1 MQVSKHVHAIKIPF
15 QVQVGPG
22 KSVDRFVYVYAIYG
36 ATSVTLID
44 SGVAFSETDIFEYLE
59 RTKRTL
65 DQISTLILTHSH
77 PDHIGAA
84 QAIQRTTDCKV
95 AAHAGESN
103 WIEDVELQNQERP
116 VPGFHNLVG
125 GSVKVDH
132 FLNDGDILD
141 LGDSLKLQVL
151 HTPGHSKGSI
161 SLLLQKDQVLFSGDA
176 LALPGDIPIYED
188 ALLAIRSIRKLKTI
202 GAINVILSS
211 WDEPRVGETV
221 YQAMD
226 ESLRYLQNIH
236 EAVLKAAGEV
246 ESAEP
251 MELCKEVLANLG
263 LPQIVANPLI
273 AKTFEAHLKVRNHKD
288 LLGSA

>member
-15 QVQVGPG
+15 QVRVGPDR
-22 KSVDRFVYVYAIYG
+22 SVDRFVYAYVIYG

-44 SGVAFSETDIFEYLE
+44 SGVASSETSIFEYLE
-59 RTKRTL
+59 RTKRKPH
-65 DQISTLILTHSH
+65 QISTLILTHSH

-84 QAIQRTTDCKV
+84 QAIQRTTDCTV

-103 WIEDVELQNQERP
+103 WIEDVELQSRERP

-132 FLNDGDILD
+132 ILNDGDILD

-161 SLLLQKDQVLFSGDA
+161 SLLLQKDRVLFSGDA
-176 LALPGDIPIYED
+176 LPLPGDIPIYED
-188 ALLAIRSIRKLKTI
+188 ALLSIGSIKKLK
-202 GAINVILSS
+202 AIDGINIILSS
-211 WDEPRVGETV
+211 WDEPRAGETV
-221 YQAMD
+221 HQAMD
-226 ESLRYLQNIH
+226 ESLRYVQKIH
-236 EAVLKAAGEV
+236 EAVLKAAREV

-251 MELCKEVLANLG
+251 MQLCEEVLANLG
-263 LPQIVANPLI
+263 LPQIIANPLI
-273 AKTFEAHLKVRNHKD
+273 AKTFQAHLEVRNHQD
-288 LLGSA
+288 LLRNE